1 MAKKEFQ
8 AESKK
13 LMDMM
18 INSIYTNKEI
28 FLRELISNASDAI
41 DKLYYKSLTDP
52 SVGMNKGDFR
62 ILLTRDKDNRLLTVS
77 DNGIGMTKEELEQN
91 LGTIAHSGSLDFK
104 KDNKDENIDIIGQ
117 FGVGFY
123 SAFMVADK
131 VTVISKAY
139 GSDEAW
145 QWESSGVDG
154 YEMTPAQ
161 KDTVGTQI
169 ILHIKPDTDT
179 EKYDNFLDE
188 YGIVAI
194 VKKYSDYV
202 RYPIQMEREKSRQK
216 PEPDPKPEDYKPE
229 WETYTELETLN
240 SMIPIWKKQKSEV
253 TDEEY
258 NSFYKD
264 KFGDYADPAR
274 VIVSR
279 TEGTANYNALL
290 FVPSHRP
297 YDFYTKDYEKGLAL
311 YASGVLIME
320 KCADL
325 LPDYF
330 SFVKGIVDSQ
340 DLSLNISREMLQ
352 KDSQLKLIH
361 NALEKKIKN
370 ELHAMLNNDRAKYE
384 EFWKEFGR
392 QIKFGAYSDYG
403 MHAELLRDLLLFWSA
418 KEQKMVTLQEYID
431 KMPAEQKYIYF
442 AAGDST
448 DRLAK
453 LPSAELVLDKG
464 FDVLLLTEDVDEFCL
479 QILHSYPRK
488 DAEGKDEHSRDSL
501 ERIIKDYNEMY
512 GTNFSTDTFSAYH
525 KDISDRVKGKKTKSL
540 DILIVVNMFLT
551 GFDSKQL
558 SVLYVDKDL
567 KYHDLLQAYSRTNR
581 VEKETKPFGIII
593 CYRNLKK
600 RTDDA
605 LTLFSKS
612 QDTSGIVVPGYQYFV
627 EKFNEMVMKLKEIAL
642 FPESVDTMQNED
654 DQKKFVVTFRELTK
668 YLQSLQTFIEFS
680 FDQDALIMSEQEYQD
695 YKSKYLM
702 LYSRQK
708 TDREVVSVLNDVD
721 FCIELMESD
730 RINVAYIMNLIRNIH
745 FDDPKQK
752 DYDIKHIKD
761 ELGRTDNPQ
770 LLRKVEIL
778 QAFLD
783 RVVVGL
789 ESADEI
795 DAAYN
800 DFENEAKRE
809 EIVAFA
815 KTEDIDA
822 SMLTD
827 IISEYEF
834 SGTMDAG
841 NIRDRIEKPL
851 PLLKKR
857 SLVNRIVDFIRQHTE
872 KYQ

>member
-41 DKLYYKSLTDP
+41 DKLYYKSLTDT

-62 ILLTRDKDNRLLTVS
+62 ILLTRDKDSRTLTIS
-77 DNGIGMTKEELEQN
+77 DNGIGMTREELEQN
-91 LGTIAHSGSLDFK
+91 LGTIAHSGSFDFK

-145 QWESSGVDG
+145 QWESSGADG
-154 YEMTPAQ
+154 YE
-161 KDTVGTQI
+161 
-169 ILHIKPDTDT
+169 
-179 EKYDNFLDE
+179 
-188 YGIVAI
+188 
-194 VKKYSDYV
+194 

-216 PEPDPKPEDYKPE
+216 PEPDPKPDDYKPE

-240 SMIPIWKKQKSEV
+240 SMVPIWKKQKSEV

-258 NSFYKD
+258 ANFYKD
-264 KFGDYADPAR
+264 KFSDYADPAR

-352 KDSQLKLIH
+352 KDNQLKLIH

-370 ELHAMLNNDRAKYE
+370 ELHAMLANDREKYE
-384 EFWKEFGR
+384 SFWKEFGR
-392 QIKFGAYSDYG
+392 QLKFGAYSDYG

-418 KEQKMVTLQEYID
+418 KEQKMVTLQEYVD

-453 LPSAELVLDKG
+453 LPAAELVMDKG
-464 FDVLLLTEDVDEFCL
+464 YDVLLLTEDVDEFCL
-479 QILHSYPRK
+479 QIMRTYPRK
-488 DAEGKDEHSRDSL
+488 DAEGKDGTVEFKNVNSGDLGL
-501 ERIIKDYNEMY
+501 ETEDEKKAAEEATTANKALFDAMKDALDGKVKEVKVSTRLKDHPVCLSADGPLSIEME
-512 GTNFSTDTFSAYH
+512 
-525 KDISDRVKGKKTKSL
+525 KVL
-540 DILIVVNMFLT
+540 
-551 GFDSKQL
+551 SKQPG
-558 SVLYVDKDL
+558 SEGVKSDKVLELNVNHPVFAVL
-567 KYHDLLQAYSRTNR
+567 KAAQEAGDT
-581 VEKETKPFGIII
+581 EK
-593 CYRNLKK
+593 LKK
-600 RTDDA
+600 YSA
-605 LTLFSKS
+605 LLYA
-612 QDTSGIVVPGYQYFV
+612 QAQ
-627 EKFNEMVMKLKEIAL
+627 L
-642 FPESVDTMQNED
+642 
-654 DQKKFVVTFRELTK
+654 
-668 YLQSLQTFIEFS
+668 IEG
-680 FDQDALIMSEQEYQD
+680 LP
-695 YKSKYLM
+695 
-702 LYSRQK
+702 
-708 TDREVVSVLNDVD
+708 V
-721 FCIELMESD
+721 
-730 RINVAYIMNLIRNIH
+730 
-745 FDDPKQK
+745 DDP
-752 DYDIKHIKD
+752 
-761 ELGRTDNPQ
+761 
-770 LLRKVEIL
+770 
-778 QAFLD
+778 
-783 RVVVGL
+783 
-789 ESADEI
+789 
-795 DAAYN
+795 AAYA
-800 DFENEAKRE
+800 EA
-809 EIVAFA
+809 VC
-815 KTEDIDA
+815 
-822 SMLTD
+822 
-827 IISEYEF
+827 
-834 SGTMDAG
+834 
-841 NIRDRIEKPL
+841 
-851 PLLKKR
+851 
-857 SLVNRIVDFIRQHTE
+857 SLMQ
-872 KYQ
+872 

>member
-41 DKLYYKSLTDP
+41 DKLYYKSLTDT

-62 ILLTRDKDNRLLTVS
+62 ILITRDKENRILTVE

-131 VTVISKAY
+131 LTVISKAY

-403 MHAELLRDLLLFWSA
+403 MHAELLRDLLHGVRNTAAGLRYVIYAFATDLKDPA
-418 KEQKMVTLQEYID
+418 KVIAEPSGLLIGPRGEERVGDVSNVVFTNGAIANGKGEVFIYYASSDTRMHVATTTID
-431 KMPAEQKYIYF
+431 KLVDYVF
-442 AAGDST
+442 HT
-448 DRLAK
+448 
-453 LPSAELVLDKG
+453 PSDPG
-464 FDVLLLTEDVDEFCL
+464 
-479 QILHSYPRK
+479 R
-488 DAEGKDEHSRDSL
+488 
-501 ERIIKDYNEMY
+501 
-512 GTNFSTDTFSAYH
+512 
-525 KDISDRVKGKKTKSL
+525 
-540 DILIVVNMFLT
+540 
-551 GFDSKQL
+551 
-558 SVLYVDKDL
+558 SV
-567 KYHDLLQAYSRTNR
+567 
-581 VEKETKPFGIII
+581 E
-593 CYRNLKK
+593 C
-600 RTDDA
+600 
-605 LTLFSKS
+605 
-612 QDTSGIVVPGYQYFV
+612 
-627 EKFNEMVMKLKEIAL
+627 
-642 FPESVDTMQNED
+642 
-654 DQKKFVVTFRELTK
+654 
-668 YLQSLQTFIEFS
+668 
-680 FDQDALIMSEQEYQD
+680 
-695 YKSKYLM
+695 
-702 LYSRQK
+702 
-708 TDREVVSVLNDVD
+708 
-721 FCIELMESD
+721 
-730 RINVAYIMNLIRNIH
+730 VAQRCELIRRNEE
-745 FDDPKQK
+745 FLKQ
-752 DYDIKHIKD
+752 
-761 ELGRTDNPQ
+761 
-770 LLRKVEIL
+770 
-778 QAFLD
+778 
-783 RVVVGL
+783 
-789 ESADEI
+789 
-795 DAAYN
+795 
-800 DFENEAKRE
+800 EAR
-809 EIVAFA
+809 
-815 KTEDIDA
+815 
-822 SMLTD
+822 
-827 IISEYEF
+827 
-834 SGTMDAG
+834 
-841 NIRDRIEKPL
+841 
-851 PLLKKR
+851 
-857 SLVNRIVDFIRQHTE
+857 
-872 KYQ
+872 

>member
-41 DKLYYKSLTDP
+41 DKLYYKSLTDT

-62 ILLTRDKDNRLLTVS
+62 ILITRDKENRILTVE

-131 VTVISKAY
+131 LTVISKAY

-240 SMIPIWKKQKSEV
+240 SMVPIWKRDKKDV
-253 TDEEY
+253 KPEEY
-258 NSFYKD
+258 NEFYKS
-264 KFGDYADPAR
+264 KFMDYSDPLR
-274 VIVSR
+274 VITSR
-279 TEGTANYNALL
+279 TEGTATYTALL
-290 FVPSHRP
+290 FVPGQTP
-297 YDFYTKDYEKGLAL
+297 YDYYTKEYEKGLAL
-311 YASGVLIME
+311 YASGVMIME

-370 ELHAMLNNDRAKYE
+370 ELHAMLANDRTKYE

-418 KEQKMVTLQEYID
+418 KEQKMITLAEYA
-431 KMPAEQKYIYF
+431 KGMPEGQKAIYY
-442 AAGDST
+442 AAGDSRE
-448 DRLAK
+448 RLAK
-453 LPSAELVLDKG
+453 MPVVKGVLDRG
-464 FDVLLLTEDVDEFCL
+464 YDVLLLTQDVDEFTF
-479 QILHSYPRK
+479 QAMREYVAADMPK
-488 DAEGKDEHSRDSL
+488 VYEDDAAREAAEKAVADGAEPEVEDRHLELKNVATGDLDLATDDEKKEAEDATKENEDLFSAMKEALGDKVEKVAVSARLTDAPACITTEGPLSL
-501 ERIIKDYNEMY
+501 EMEK
-512 GTNFSTDTFSAYH
+512 
-525 KDISDRVKGKKTKSL
+525 VLQKGPEGAP
-540 DILIVVNMFLT
+540 DGM
-551 GFDSKQL
+551 
-558 SVLYVDKDL
+558 
-567 KYHDLLQAYSRTNR
+567 
-581 VEKETKPFGIII
+581 P
-593 CYRNLKK
+593 
-600 RTDDA
+600 
-605 LTLFSKS
+605 KS
-612 QDTSGIVVPGYQYFV
+612 QRVLELNAKHPVFAKLVAAQKAGDADKIKQYSGLLYDCLLYTS
-627 EKFNEMVMKLKEIAL
+627 
-642 FPESVDTMQNED
+642 
-654 DQKKFVVTFRELTK
+654 
-668 YLQSLQTFIEFS
+668 
-680 FDQDALIMSEQEYQD
+680 DA
-695 YKSKYLM
+695 
-702 LYSRQK
+702 
-708 TDREVVSVLNDVD
+708 
-721 FCIELMESD
+721 
-730 RINVAYIMNLIRNIH
+730 
-745 FDDPKQK
+745 
-752 DYDIKHIKD
+752 
-761 ELGRTDNPQ
+761 
-770 LLRKVEIL
+770 
-778 QAFLD
+778 
-783 RVVVGL
+783 
-789 ESADEI
+789 ADE
-795 DAAYN
+795 
-800 DFENEAKRE
+800 
-809 EIVAFA
+809 
-815 KTEDIDA
+815 
-822 SMLTD
+822 
-827 IISEYEF
+827 
-834 SGTMDAG
+834 
-841 NIRDRIEKPL
+841 
-851 PLLKKR
+851 
-857 SLVNRIVDFIRQHTE
+857 
-872 KYQ
+872 